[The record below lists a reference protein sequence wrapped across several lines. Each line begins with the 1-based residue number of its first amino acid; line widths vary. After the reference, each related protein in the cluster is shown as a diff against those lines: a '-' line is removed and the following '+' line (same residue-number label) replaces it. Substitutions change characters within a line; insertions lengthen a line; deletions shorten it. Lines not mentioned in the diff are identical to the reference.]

1 MDNTTG
7 PLRACVLNE
16 AFDAS
21 LHLHLVSK
29 VQTPSV
35 IKQPVSKCFRE
46 APIVSFHLTHCSFVM
61 TALVRVWHHHVE
73 IQLSTLYTAPSS
85 STASWHSLYKPLDLH
100 EGEKRVKLQSYLLF
114 YNTLYSNI
122 RAHILGVTF
131 YDGISCKCSMVCSS
145 STK

>member
-7 PLRACVLNE
+7 PLRAYVLNE

-21 LHLHLVSK
+21 PHLYLVSK

-35 IKQPVSKCFRE
+35 IKQPDSKCFRE
-46 APIVSFHLTHCSFVM
+46 APIVFFHLTRCSFVM
-61 TALVRVWHHHVE
+61 TALVHFECMAE

-85 STASWHSLYKPLDLH
+85 STASWHGLCKPLDLH
-100 EGEKRVKLQSYLLF
+100 EGERRVKLQSYLLF
-114 YNTLYSNI
+114 YNTLHSNTL
-122 RAHILGVTF
+122 AHILGVTF
-131 YDGISCKCSMVCSS
+131 NDGISCKCSMVCSS